1 MPETETVSAAVS
13 RRKSV
18 DLLERAKKSIA
29 GGVTSAFRAKSVPH
43 PLYFTHGEGPSIT
56 DVDGNTYLDYTLAW
70 GPLIL
75 GHAHPAIAAAVEQTL
90 RDGWD
95 YGAQHEGEIRVA
107 ERIVDLVP
115 CADRVVFSNT
125 GTEAD
130 QIAFRLSRAFTGRK
144 RILRFVNH
152 YHGWLEAP
160 PDTLFLPWNDL
171 NALEKAIAE
180 HADEIA
186 CVVLEPILCN
196 GGCILPVD
204 GFLQG
209 LRDITAKQGIVLIFD
224 EVITGFRVHLN
235 GAQGLYGITPD
246 LATFGKAV
254 AGGFPLSVIAGRRE
268 VLQLIE
274 DATVLHGG
282 SFNGNPTV
290 LAASEATLDELAR
303 DDGAALKAAGRSGQ
317 RLMEGI
323 RAAAAEAGVPATV
336 RGVGTVFKVVFPDE
350 GAVTDAR
357 GLTSPPSGRLGAWL
371 EGMLDNGVYL
381 LPDGRWYVST
391 VHGDAEVET
400 TLAAARYAMNAV
412 AEKFPAG

>member
-1 MPETETVSAAVS
+1 MPETKTAPAAISRQTSA
-13 RRKSV
+13 

-29 GGVTSAFRAKSVPH
+29 GGVSSAFRAKSVPH

-75 GHAHPAIAAAVEQTL
+75 GHSHPAIASAVEKTL

-107 ERIVDLVP
+107 ERLVDLVR

-144 RILRFVNH
+144 RILRFQNH
-152 YHGWLEAP
+152 YHGWLDAP

-171 NALEKAIAE
+171 GVVEQAVAE
-180 HADEIA
+180 HDGEIA
-186 CVVLEPILCN
+186 CVILEPILCN
-196 GGCILPVD
+196 GGCILPAE
-204 GFLQG
+204 GYLAG
-209 LRDITAKQGIVLIFD
+209 LREITAKHGIVLIFD
-224 EVITGFRVHLN
+224 EVITGFRVDLN

-254 AGGFPLSVIAGRRE
+254 AGGFPLSVIAGRYE
-268 VLQLIE
+268 IMKLIE

-290 LAASEATLDELAR
+290 LAAAEATLEELAR
-303 DDGAALKAAGRSGQ
+303 DDGAALKGANRSGEK
-317 RLMEGI
+317 LIEGI
-323 RAAAAEAGVPATV
+323 RSAAEEAGVPVTV

-350 GAVTDAR
+350 GAVTDSR
-357 GLTSPPSGRLGAWL
+357 GLTAPPSGRLGAWL

-391 VHGDAEVET
+391 VHGDDEVEM
-400 TLAAARYAMNAV
+400 TLEAARFALNSV
-412 AEKFPAG
+412 AEKFPAR

>member
-1 MPETETVSAAVS
+1 MPETQTATS
-13 RRKSV
+13 RRKSA

-29 GGVTSAFRAKSVPH
+29 GGVSSAFRAKSVPH

-75 GHAHPAIAAAVEQTL
+75 GHSHPAIAAAVEQTL
-90 RDGWD
+90 QDGWD

-107 ERIVDLVP
+107 ERLLDLVP

-152 YHGWLEAP
+152 YHGWLDAP

-171 NALEKAIAE
+171 DALEKAIAE
-180 HADEIA
+180 HPDEIA
-186 CVVLEPILCN
+186 CVILEPILCN
-196 GGCILPVD
+196 GGCILPAD
-204 GFLQG
+204 GYLQG
-209 LRDITAKQGIVLIFD
+209 LRDITAKHGIVLIFD
-224 EVITGFRVHLN
+224 EVITGFRVDLY

-254 AGGFPLSVIAGRRE
+254 AGGFPLSVVAGRYE
-268 VLQLIE
+268 IMKLIE

-290 LAASEATLDELAR
+290 LAASEATLEELSR
-303 DDGAALKAAGRSGQ
+303 DDGAALKGATRSGEK
-317 RLMEGI
+317 LMEGI
-323 RAAAAEAGVPATV
+323 RAAAAEAGVPVTV

-350 GAVTDAR
+350 GAVTDSR
-357 GLTSPPSGRLGAWL
+357 GLTAPPSGRLGAWL

-381 LPDGRWYVST
+381 LPDGRWYVAT
-391 VHGDAEVET
+391 VHGDTEVEM
-400 TLAAARYAMNAV
+400 TLEAARFAMNAV
-412 AEKFPAG
+412 AAKTP

>member
-1 MPETETVSAAVS
+1 MPETTTARAAISRQTSA
-13 RRKSV
+13 
-18 DLLERAKKSIA
+18 DLLERAKRSIA
-29 GGVTSAFRAKSVPH
+29 GGVSSAFRAKSVPH

-75 GHAHPAIAAAVEQTL
+75 GHSHPAIAAAVEKTL
-90 RDGWD
+90 QDGWD

-107 ERIVDLVP
+107 ERLVELVP

-144 RILRFVNH
+144 RILRFQNH

-171 NALEKAIAE
+171 AVVEKAVAE
-180 HADEIA
+180 YPNEIA
-186 CVVLEPILCN
+186 CVILEPILCN
-196 GGCILPVD
+196 GGCILPAE
-204 GFLQG
+204 GYLAG
-209 LRDITAKQGIVLIFD
+209 LREITAKHGIVLIFD
-224 EVITGFRVHLN
+224 EVITGFRVDLR
-235 GAQGLYGITPD
+235 GAQGLYGVTPD

-254 AGGFPLSVIAGRRE
+254 AGGFPLSVVAGRYE
-268 VLQLIE
+268 IMKLIE

-290 LAASEATLDELAR
+290 LAASEATLEELAR
-303 DDGAALKAAGRSGQ
+303 DDGAALKAANRSGEK
-317 RLMEGI
+317 LIEGI
-323 RAAAAEAGVPATV
+323 RAAATEAGVPVTV
-336 RGVGTVFKVVFPDE
+336 RGVGAVFKVVFPDE
-350 GAVTDAR
+350 GAVTDSR
-357 GLTSPPSGRLGAWL
+357 GLTAPPSGRLGAWL

-381 LPDGRWYVST
+381 LPDGRWYVAT
-391 VHGDAEVET
+391 VHGDDEVEM
-400 TLAAARYAMNAV
+400 TLEAARFAMSAV
-412 AEKFPAG
+412 ADKFPAG